1 MSLLKKK
8 TISVKLFKFQMKKKK
23 TLHHR
28 TFGFD
33 GANFWVVLKIQM
45 KFKKKA
51 ACGKYFKSTSFV
63 DAQASFH
70 CFS

>member
-8 TISVKLFKFQMKKKK
+8 TISVKVFKFQMKKKK
-23 TLHHR
+23 TLHHL
-28 TFGFD
+28 TSSFD

-45 KFKKKA
+45 KFKKKS
-51 ACGKYFKSTSFV
+51 ACGKYVKSTSFV

>member
-8 TISVKLFKFQMKKKK
+8 TISVKVFKFQMKKKK

-45 KFKKKA
+45 KFKKKS
-51 ACGKYFKSTSFV
+51 ACGKYVKSTSFV